1 MEQIFEL
8 FREQSDQA
16 KATQMAHY
24 LRDQFQFIGIKT
36 PERRTLS
43 REFLKAK
50 KVQPQIDWDFV
61 MRAWEADEREFQYLA
76 SDYLRVMRKSLTSAD
91 LTQIKMLITTK
102 SWWDSVDSL
111 DELVGTITQLEPAS
125 KSIILDWAED
135 ENFWVRRVAIDH
147 QLTFKAATDTD
158 LLAKVIQ
165 KNFGSTEFFIN
176 KAIGW
181 ALRDYSKSNPTW
193 VREFLKEHQNSL
205 HALSYR
211 EASKYLKSSKK

>member
-8 FREQSDQA
+8 FRKQSDQA

-36 PERRTLS
+36 PERRALS

-50 KVQPQIDWDFV
+50 KAQPQIDWDFV
-61 MRAWEADEREFQYLA
+61 MQAWEADEREFQYLA
-76 SDYLRVMRKSLTSAD
+76 SDYLRAMRKSLTSAD
-91 LTQIKMLITTK
+91 LTKIKMLITTK

-111 DELVGTITQLEPAS
+111 DELVGTITQLEPTS

-147 QLTFKAATDTD
+147 QLTFKAATDTE

-165 KNFGSTEFFIN
+165 KNFDSTEFFIN

-193 VREFLKEHQNSL
+193 VREFLKEQQNSL

-211 EASKYLKSSKK
+211 EASKYL